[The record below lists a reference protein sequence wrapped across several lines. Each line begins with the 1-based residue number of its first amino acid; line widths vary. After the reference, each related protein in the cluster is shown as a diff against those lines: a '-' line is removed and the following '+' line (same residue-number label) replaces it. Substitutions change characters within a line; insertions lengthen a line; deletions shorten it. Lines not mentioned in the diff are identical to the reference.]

1 MKVVSWNLNGLISCI
16 QNNSFASIA
25 GIGPD
30 ILCLQEI
37 RTQQEPV
44 ILPGYQHCWNHG
56 QRNGYAGTAVLF
68 KREPLSITFGL
79 CDDGSDEEG
88 RAITMEYQNFFL
100 LNAYVPNS
108 QKNLAR
114 HAYRLE
120 WDQLLIER
128 VSQLREIKPVIVCG
142 DFNVAREEI
151 DIYPENLRQYWANQG
166 YASDERSDME
176 TLLECG
182 LIDAFRA
189 LNPETRSYT
198 WWSNRLNKRQQ
209 DRGWRLDYFFVD
221 DALFSNVRHV
231 IHQDELMGSDHCPIE
246 LEIKV

>member
-1 MKVVSWNLNGLISCI
+1 MVLGLSRCVVRRRVVVSWNLNGLISCI

-120 WDQLLIER
+120 WDHRNHRRRAQGPKKRLL
-128 VSQLREIKPVIVCG
+128 
-142 DFNVAREEI
+142 
-151 DIYPENLRQYWANQG
+151 
-166 YASDERSDME
+166 RSGNTMD
-176 TLLECG
+176 
-182 LIDAFRA
+182 
-189 LNPETRSYT
+189 
-198 WWSNRLNKRQQ
+198 
-209 DRGWRLDYFFVD
+209 
-221 DALFSNVRHV
+221 
-231 IHQDELMGSDHCPIE
+231 
-246 LEIKV
+246 